1 MVNTLAGLERM
12 KYQKQFNN
20 CRFTNKYKIEDNPP
34 LVSISTVKQKQM
46 KTLIDELV
54 ILDDCVVTG
63 TFKWRSEIDSNWKP
77 MVWNET
83 FECWTKD
90 YCG

>member
-1 MVNTLAGLERM
+1 
-12 KYQKQFNN
+12 
-20 CRFTNKYKIEDNPP
+20 
-34 LVSISTVKQKQM
+34 M

-63 TFKWRSEIDSNWKP
+63 TFGWRSELDPNWTP
-77 MVWNET
+77 RVWNET
-83 FECWTKD
+83 FECWTKN

>member
-1 MVNTLAGLERM
+1 M
-12 KYQKQFNN
+12 KYEKHIEKLTLKERKSLMQKDIQEIKQIK
-20 CRFTNKYKIEDNPP
+20 NK
-34 LVSISTVKQKQM
+34 TKQ
-46 KTLIDELV
+46 LIDELV

-63 TFKWRSEIDSNWKP
+63 TFKWRSEIDSEWKP

-83 FECWTKD
+83 FECWTKN

>member
-1 MVNTLAGLERM
+1 M
-12 KYQKQFNN
+12 KRKL
-20 CRFTNKYKIEDNPP
+20 TNKEIKSLLQQEKR
-34 LVSISTVKQKQM
+34 TKQ
-46 KTLIDELV
+46 LLDELV

-63 TFKWRSEIDSNWKP
+63 TFKWRSEIDPNWTP
-77 MVWNET
+77 RVWNET

>member
-1 MVNTLAGLERM
+1 MR
-12 KYQKQFNN
+12 
-20 CRFTNKYKIEDNPP
+20 
-34 LVSISTVKQKQM
+34 
-46 KTLIDELV
+46 TLIDELV

-63 TFKWRSEIDSNWKP
+63 TFGWRSELDPNWKP

>member
-1 MVNTLAGLERM
+1 MNMSENANSQDYIIDKKIM
-12 KYQKQFNN
+12 K
-20 CRFTNKYKIEDNPP
+20 I
-34 LVSISTVKQKQM
+34 
-46 KTLIDELV
+46 LIDELV
-54 ILDDCVVTG
+54 ILDDCIVTG
-63 TFKWRSEIDSNWKP
+63 TFGGRAELDPNWKP

>member
-1 MVNTLAGLERM
+1 M
-12 KYQKQFNN
+12 
-20 CRFTNKYKIEDNPP
+20 TNKYKIEGNPP
-34 LVSISTVKQKQM
+34 LVRISTVKQKQM

-63 TFKWRSEIDSNWKP
+63 TFKWRSEIDPDWTP
-77 MVWNET
+77 RVWNET

>member
-1 MVNTLAGLERM
+1 MQEATEL
-12 KYQKQFNN
+12 KQNKHKKAINN
-20 CRFTNKYKIEDNPP
+20 
-34 LVSISTVKQKQM
+34 M

-63 TFKWRSEIDSNWKP
+63 TFKWRSEIDPNWTP
-77 MVWNET
+77 RVWNET
-83 FECWTKD
+83 FECWTKN

>member
-1 MVNTLAGLERM
+1 M
-12 KYQKQFNN
+12 K
-20 CRFTNKYKIEDNPP
+20 KI
-34 LVSISTVKQKQM
+34 
-46 KTLIDELV
+46 LIDRLE

-63 TFKWRSEIDSNWKP
+63 TFKWRSEIDPTWKP

>member
-1 MVNTLAGLERM
+1 M
-12 KYQKQFNN
+12 KK
-20 CRFTNKYKIEDNPP
+20 
-34 LVSISTVKQKQM
+34 
-46 KTLIDELV
+46 LIDELV

-63 TFKWRSEIDSNWKP
+63 TFKWRSEIDSNWTPK
-77 MVWNET
+77 VWNET

>member
-1 MVNTLAGLERM
+1 MYIAVNIT
-12 KYQKQFNN
+12 
-20 CRFTNKYKIEDNPP
+20 I
-34 LVSISTVKQKQM
+34 M

-63 TFKWRSEIDSNWKP
+63 TFKWRSEIDSNWTP
-77 MVWNET
+77 RVWNET
-83 FECWTKD
+83 FECWTKN

>member
-1 MVNTLAGLERM
+1 MVNTLAGLEKI
-12 KYQKQFNN
+12 KYQKQFNI
-20 CRFTNKYKIEDNPP
+20 CRLTNKYKIEGNPP
-34 LVSISTVKQKQM
+34 LVRISTVKQKQM

-63 TFKWRSEIDSNWKP
+63 TFKWRSEIDSDWTP
-77 MVWNET
+77 RVWNET